1 MANISITKMSSKG
14 QIVIPQD
21 MRGGLKEGD
30 KIVIIKNDNQ
40 IILKKME
47 SFEKNLEEDLE
58 FARRTEEAWKQIERG
73 EFTSYSKEEFL
84 RSLGDGERGK
94 RV

>member
-1 MANISITKMSSKG
+1 MSSKG
-14 QIVIPQD
+14 QVVIPQE
-21 MRGGLKEGD
+21 MREGLNEGD
-30 KIVIIKNDNQ
+30 KLIIIKNDKQ

-47 SFEKNLEEDLE
+47 SFEKNFEEDLE
-58 FARRTEEAWKQIERG
+58 FAKRTEEAWKQIERG

-84 RSLGDGERGK
+84 RNLGNGESSK